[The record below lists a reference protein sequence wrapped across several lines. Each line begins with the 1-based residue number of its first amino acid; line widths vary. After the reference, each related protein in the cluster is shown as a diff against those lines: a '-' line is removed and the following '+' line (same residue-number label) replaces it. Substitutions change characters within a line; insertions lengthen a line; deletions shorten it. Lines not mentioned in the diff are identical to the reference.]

1 MENLKCQNKKNIFGS
16 KTFSICLLALVLVVA
31 LILFSV
37 SPVFALTATNNSAYK
52 AGNGAELWNNDTRTF
67 NQTVLKDI
75 QTKIFGN
82 ENPVS
87 YIKENT
93 DAKEY
98 ASSNSYVLPA
108 SKINEKIGNVDN
120 GMVVT
125 LGGKKWMVAC
135 LTLADTPTS
144 KNNVVMTLY
153 LADNEGAS
161 RYSLHDVNSSGSDAV
176 NRGLNMYSASEVRK
190 QLLTGDNWSMF
201 SRGYFADEYLVQP
214 KYIGYQVNQKR
225 EGRDNG
231 DNLKNE
237 SVGIIDGV
245 KWFEGNNYHWHNGAN
260 GTVGSGAGFNWS
272 GDGKHTPYRTDEVF
286 DGARYDDWG
295 NDTIWLP
302 SMTEVGALKEGENP
316 GYTYIPNDCVWKLS
330 QNQRKHTGTKSDGTV
345 GTTTDSW
352 SWFRSGNG
360 GDYFRAFI
368 LGASGADGLYGVH
381 YSYGVRPALHLN
393 LSSAVLSTAAEGI
406 APTQASGYDYQ
417 YLNEKNTR
425 QNYAD
430 INYKHGVND
439 KNAAR
444 NVLGNIKPNTNVTT
458 FVNNLKNANSLIQI
472 YDNKGTLV
480 YDKGTVKVANAIIG
494 TGYRVELYSGTTKVD
509 TVYTSVLGDVIGDG
523 RIGAADIAYLRNIA
537 LDKTIFTNLSLEK
550 KLAALIINVGEVTTA
565 DAEIARNVLDGKIK
579 LEYFYFINR

>member
-352 SWFRSGNG
+352 SWFRSGFTG
-360 GDYFRAFI
+360 YYHYALV
-368 LGASGADGLYGVH
+368 LGASGAYGNAWV
-381 YSYGVRPALHLN
+381 SGTFGVRPALHLN

>member
-352 SWFRSGNG
+352 SWFRSGDTNFYCG
-360 GDYFRAFI
+360 ALV
-368 LGASGADGLYGVH
+368 LGASGAYADYWVSGT
-381 YSYGVRPALHLN
+381 YGVRPALHLN

>member
-352 SWFRSGNG
+352 SWFRSGRTS
-360 GDYFRAFI
+360 DYCHAGV
-368 LGASGADGLYGVH
+368 LGASGASGNGWV
-381 YSYGVRPALHLN
+381 SNAYGVRPALHLN

>member
-1 MENLKCQNKKNIFGS
+1 M
-16 KTFSICLLALVLVVA
+16 A

-352 SWFRSGNG
+352 SWFRSGGTN
-360 GDYFRAFI
+360 DYHNALV
-368 LGASGADGLYGVH
+368 LGASGAQNH
-381 YSYGVRPALHLN
+381 YWVSSTYGVRPALHLN

>member
-352 SWFRSGNG
+352 SWFRSGHNP
-360 GDYFRAFI
+360 DYN
-368 LGASGADGLYGVH
+368 LVYLMGASGACSYTWVH
-381 YSYGVRPALHLN
+381 GTFGVRPALHLN

>member
-52 AGNGAELWNNDTRTF
+52 AGNGAELWNNNTRTF

-75 QTKIFGN
+75 QTKIFGT

-93 DAKEY
+93 DAKEL
-98 ASSNSYVLPA
+98 ASSGSYVLPA

-135 LTLADTPTS
+135 FTLADTPTS

-161 RYSLHDVNSSGSDAV
+161 RYSLHDVNTSSNDSV
-176 NRGLNMYSASEVRK
+176 NRGINMYSASEVRK

-237 SVGIIDGV
+237 SVAIIDGV
-245 KWFEGNNYHWHNGAN
+245 KWFSGNNYDWHNGGEN
-260 GTVGSGAGFNWS
+260 GAAGAGFGNAAA
-272 GDGKHTPYRTDEVF
+272 GKHTPYRTDEVF

-302 SMTEVGALKEGENP
+302 SMTEVGALQEGSNP
-316 GYTYIPNDCVWKLS
+316 GYSYIPNDCVWKLS

-352 SWFRSGNG
+352 SWFRSGF
-360 GDYFRAFI
+360 DYDYNNATV
-368 LGASGADGLYGVH
+368 LGASGSEQGHWVH
-381 YSYGVRPALHLN
+381 CPYGVRPALHLN

-458 FVNNLKNANSLIQI
+458 FVNNLKNANNLIQI

-537 LDKTIFTNLSLEK
+537 LDKTIFNNLSLEK

>member
-352 SWFRSGNG
+352 SWFRSGTHAGYSNV
-360 GDYFRAFI
+360 Y
-368 LGASGADGLYGVH
+368 LMGASGAYNFTLGSQYFR
-381 YSYGVRPALHLN
+381 RPSCA
-393 LSSAVLSTAAEGI
+393 SS
-406 APTQASGYDYQ
+406 
-417 YLNEKNTR
+417 
-425 QNYAD
+425 
-430 INYKHGVND
+430 
-439 KNAAR
+439 
-444 NVLGNIKPNTNVTT
+444 
-458 FVNNLKNANSLIQI
+458 
-472 YDNKGTLV
+472 
-480 YDKGTVKVANAIIG
+480 
-494 TGYRVELYSGTTKVD
+494 
-509 TVYTSVLGDVIGDG
+509 
-523 RIGAADIAYLRNIA
+523 
-537 LDKTIFTNLSLEK
+537 
-550 KLAALIINVGEVTTA
+550 
-565 DAEIARNVLDGKIK
+565 
-579 LEYFYFINR
+579 

>member
-352 SWFRSGNG
+352 SWFRSGG
-360 GDYFRAFI
+360 GSSYFHAFL
-368 LGASGADGLYGVH
+368 LGASGADGRNGVRG
-381 YSYGVRPALHLN
+381 SYGVRPALHLN

>member
-16 KTFSICLLALVLVVA
+16 KTFSICLLALVLVAA
-31 LILFSV
+31 LILFSI
-37 SPVFALTATNNSAYK
+37 SPVFALTATNNSATK
-52 AGNGAELWNNDTRTF
+52 AGGGAELWNNDTRTF

-108 SKINEKIGNVDN
+108 SKINKKIGNVDN

-125 LGGKKWMVAC
+125 LGGKTWMVAC

-161 RYSLHDVNSSGSDAV
+161 RYSLYNVNSSVSDAV

-225 EGRDNG
+225 EGRYNG

-245 KWFEGNNYHWHNGAN
+245 KWFGGNNYHWHNGAN
-260 GTVGSGAGFNWS
+260 GTVNSGAGFNWA

-352 SWFRSGNG
+352 SWFRSGSN
-360 GDYFRAFI
+360 GDYHGARV
-368 LGASGADGLYGVH
+368 LGASGSERGHWVH
-381 YSYGVRPALHLN
+381 HSFGVRPALHLN

-458 FVNNLKNANSLIQI
+458 FVNNLKNVNNLIQI

-537 LDKTIFTNLSLEK
+537 LDKTIFNNLSLEK

>member
-1 MENLKCQNKKNIFGS
+1 M
-16 KTFSICLLALVLVVA
+16 
-31 LILFSV
+31 
-37 SPVFALTATNNSAYK
+37 
-52 AGNGAELWNNDTRTF
+52 
-67 NQTVLKDI
+67 
-75 QTKIFGN
+75 
-82 ENPVS
+82 
-87 YIKENT
+87 
-93 DAKEY
+93 
-98 ASSNSYVLPA
+98 
-108 SKINEKIGNVDN
+108 
-120 GMVVT
+120 
-125 LGGKKWMVAC
+125 
-135 LTLADTPTS
+135 
-144 KNNVVMTLY
+144 
-153 LADNEGAS
+153 
-161 RYSLHDVNSSGSDAV
+161 
-176 NRGLNMYSASEVRK
+176 
-190 QLLTGDNWSMF
+190 
-201 SRGYFADEYLVQP
+201 
-214 KYIGYQVNQKR
+214 
-225 EGRDNG
+225 
-231 DNLKNE
+231 
-237 SVGIIDGV
+237 
-245 KWFEGNNYHWHNGAN
+245 
-260 GTVGSGAGFNWS
+260 
-272 GDGKHTPYRTDEVF
+272 
-286 DGARYDDWG
+286 
-295 NDTIWLP
+295 
-302 SMTEVGALKEGENP
+302 
-316 GYTYIPNDCVWKLS
+316 
-330 QNQRKHTGTKSDGTV
+330 
-345 GTTTDSW
+345 
-352 SWFRSGNG
+352 
-360 GDYFRAFI
+360 
-368 LGASGADGLYGVH
+368 GASGANGNNNVH
-381 YSYGVRPALHLN
+381 NSYGVRPALHLN